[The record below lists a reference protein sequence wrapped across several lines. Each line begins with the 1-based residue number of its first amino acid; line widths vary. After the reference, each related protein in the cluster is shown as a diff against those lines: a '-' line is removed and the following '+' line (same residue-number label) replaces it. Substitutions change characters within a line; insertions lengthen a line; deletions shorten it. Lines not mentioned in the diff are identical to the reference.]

1 MTNGESGGTL
11 GCSARNSNSLSDVR
25 GHPAWWDTCD
35 SDQLPPPQW
44 ATGWAGGFIR
54 VGAQLP
60 TRDGRR
66 TGNAVVADE
75 QSVYWAFDGEKE
87 KDRPVHSSHGHRK
100 HHAPYDSGGLE
111 SLPCP
116 RVAHG
121 RSVIPGVQ
129 DVLGT
134 TLGGGMK
141 YKIQVVVVADSNDA
155 DYCTAVTE
163 VRPGNMKDIE
173 VLKRWAAHLESVDGN
188 WSTRY
193 EYDEGELATDLYSGI
208 FSQDEFDVIAD
219 YTPSGDCGVHTIE
232 SIRIQTVQEEVL
244 F

>member
-1 MTNGESGGTL
+1 
-11 GCSARNSNSLSDVR
+11 
-25 GHPAWWDTCD
+25 
-35 SDQLPPPQW
+35 
-44 ATGWAGGFIR
+44 
-54 VGAQLP
+54 
-60 TRDGRR
+60 
-66 TGNAVVADE
+66 
-75 QSVYWAFDGEKE
+75 
-87 KDRPVHSSHGHRK
+87 
-100 HHAPYDSGGLE
+100 
-111 SLPCP
+111 
-116 RVAHG
+116 
-121 RSVIPGVQ
+121 
-129 DVLGT
+129 
-134 TLGGGMK
+134 MK